1 MVKSVWKGKPML
13 ADNLHIALKEWAVVQ
28 RALLEG
34 YQLLMLRKGGI
45 IEETGDFDLRAE
57 QFLIQPT
64 YAHET
69 ERAGD
74 LQPCFGQ
81 WLSEEEARRPSE
93 PALRFE
99 CACEVVDM
107 VRLISPDTLLAL
119 APQHIWSRQ
128 FIEGRFNWEPYKPM
142 TALIVRAYAL
152 PAPVMVSYELEYGG
166 CRSWSDL
173 REPISTAVATPA
185 LRSDEDFA
193 RRAELT
199 RRCW

>member
-1 MVKSVWKGKPML
+1 ML
-13 ADNLHIALKEWAVVQ
+13 AETLRIALKEWAVVQ

-34 YQLLMLRKGGI
+34 HQLLMLRKGGI
-45 IEETGDFDLRAE
+45 VEETGDFDLRAD

-69 ERAGD
+69 ERDGD

-81 WLSEEEARRPSE
+81 WLAEEETHRPKE
-93 PALRFE
+93 AVIRFE
-99 CACEVVDM
+99 VACEVVDM
-107 VRLISPDTLLAL
+107 VRLISPHTLLKL

-152 PAPVMVSYELEYGG
+152 PKPIAVAIQPEYNG
-166 CRSWSDL
+166 CRSWSEL
-173 REPISTAVATPA
+173 REPVSTAGAIPVLA
-185 LRSDEDFA
+185 SDADFA
-193 RRAELT
+193 RRVELT
-199 RRCW
+199 QKLLLA

>member
-1 MVKSVWKGKPML
+1 ML
-13 ADNLHIALKEWAVVQ
+13 ADSLQIALKEWAVVQ

-34 YQLLMLRKGGI
+34 HQLIMLRKGGI

-81 WLSEEEARRPSE
+81 WLAEEEARRPRE
-93 PALRFE
+93 AVIRFE
-99 CACEVVDM
+99 AACEVVDT
-107 VRLISPDTLLAL
+107 VRLISPDTLLKL
-119 APQHIWSRQ
+119 APQHIWSSQ

-142 TALIVRAYAL
+142 TALIVRAYRSGRACYRSS
-152 PAPVMVSYELEYGG
+152 VS
-166 CRSWSDL
+166 
-173 REPISTAVATPA
+173 PSTAGAVPGASCASRFPPPEQSQRSPQTATSTGA
-185 LRSDEDFA
+185 WR
-193 RRAELT
+193 
-199 RRCW
+199 

>member
-1 MVKSVWKGKPML
+1 ML
-13 ADNLHIALKEWAVVQ
+13 AESLRIALKEWAVVQ
-28 RALLEG
+28 RGLLEG
-34 YQLLMLRKGGI
+34 HQMIMLRKGGI

-81 WLSEEEARRPSE
+81 WLAEEEARRPLD
-93 PALRFE
+93 AVIRFE
-99 CACEVVDM
+99 AACEVVDT
-107 VRLISPDTLLAL
+107 VRLISPDTLLKL

-152 PAPVMVSYELEYGG
+152 AEPVIVPVQPEYGG
-166 CRSWSDL
+166 CRSWSEL
-173 REPISTAVATPA
+173 REPVSTTGASPA
-185 LRSDEDFA
+185 LASEPDFA
-193 RRAELT
+193 RRAALT
-199 RRCW
+199 KKLLLA